1 MEKESL
7 YPLLKELKDTETY
20 HILQEGYKTSTAMNV
35 VVGYGN
41 IYTRNRIVYL
51 KKFHILHYYE
61 RAMYEPVFMYYKN
74 YTVVFHNGFNL

>member
-1 MEKESL
+1 
-7 YPLLKELKDTETY
+7 
-20 HILQEGYKTSTAMNV
+20 MNV

-51 KKFHILHYYE
+51 KKLHILHYYE

-74 YTVVFHNGFNL
+74 YIVVFHNGFNL